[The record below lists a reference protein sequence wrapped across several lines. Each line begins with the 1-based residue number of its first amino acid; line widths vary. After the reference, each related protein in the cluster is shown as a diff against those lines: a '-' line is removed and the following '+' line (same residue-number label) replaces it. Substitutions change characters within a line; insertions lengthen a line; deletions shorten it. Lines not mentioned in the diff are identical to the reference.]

1 MVSVAVFLPSCP
13 PFCKYCMWWSSAFQ
27 NFSASRISVAIVAPS
42 FSGNFFEKCHYT
54 TTFTAWNVCR
64 TDFWGLPQFLHKISV
79 QLTCEECHLT
89 LSCLL
94 PPLPF
99 VRGCDNKFRGDTAC
113 LWHDSCYMWH
123 DWFICARTH
132 SYVTWIIHMFY
143 DSFLCTMTHSYVPWL
158 FFMWHD
164 TFICDKT
171 CSYVPKSSIYDVTHS
186 RATWRMSFETYLIHD
201 ISIAHSYVPW
211 RIHMYHDSF
220 MTYLMHDT
228 SMAHSYMTYL
238 RALIDTNLIGE
249 EAAVAKTF
257 PE

>member
-1 MVSVAVFLPSCP
+1 M
-13 PFCKYCMWWSSAFQ
+13 
-27 NFSASRISVAIVAPS
+27 AIVAPS
-42 FSGNFFEKCHYT
+42 FSGNFFGKCHYT

-64 TDFWGLPQFLHKISV
+64 TNFWGLPQFLHKRSV

-99 VRGCDNKFRGDTAC
+99 VRGCDNKFRGGTAC

-123 DWFICARTH
+123 DWFICAM
-132 SYVTWIIHMFY
+132 V
-143 DSFLCTMTHSYVPWL
+143 HSYVPWPIYMWLAL
-158 FFMWHD
+158 FPCGMAHN
-164 TFICDKT
+164 
-171 CSYVPKSSIYDVTHS
+171 
-186 RATWRMSFETYLIHD
+186 MTYLI
-201 ISIAHSYVPW
+201 
-211 RIHMYHDSF
+211 
-220 MTYLMHDT
+220 HDT